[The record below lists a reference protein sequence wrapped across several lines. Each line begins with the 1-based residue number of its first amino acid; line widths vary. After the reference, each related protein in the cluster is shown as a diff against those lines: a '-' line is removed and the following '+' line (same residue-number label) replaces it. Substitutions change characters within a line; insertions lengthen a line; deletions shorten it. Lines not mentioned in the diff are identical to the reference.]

1 MVSAQGDNMSMVL
14 IGFGIAFFAVM
25 AFAPLFI
32 EGGRDE

>member
-1 MVSAQGDNMSMVL
+1 MSMVL

-25 AFAPLFI
+25 ALAPLFI